1 MRYRFGCTYGYAEGD
16 YRTDVLY
23 LGCGYRFAFG
33 YGLQYFRAAVEIC
46 QSGSAF
52 YQADSRVILNIELK
66 LKACRLAADECQRV
80 QACTLIFM
88 L

>member
-1 MRYRFGCTYGYAEGD
+1 MHYRFGCTYGYAEGD

-46 QSGSAF
+46 QS
-52 YQADSRVILNIELK
+52 RVPSIKLIRGYDEILK
-66 LKACRLAADECQRV
+66 FKTKSV
-80 QACTLIFM
+80 QAYS
-88 L
+88 

>member
-1 MRYRFGCTYGYAEGD
+1 MEHKNIYQLVLAGVLCVRYRFGCTYGYAEGD

-46 QSGSAF
+46 QSGSTF
-52 YQADSRVILNIELK
+52 Y
-66 LKACRLAADECQRV
+66 
-80 QACTLIFM
+80 
-88 L
+88 